1 MQTNV
6 SLNPA
11 CINSNT
17 KVVIVKPKHLKSH
30 ALHLRNYLIDGHI
43 IVVKNL
49 NLSNKP
55 WLYEKNELKVEY
67 NPIDIKDSINS
78 NKRDLSHHKIKKP
91 DLKSFAE
98 LVAQNEEEKKL
109 LIDDMKSVEHRAQA
123 IAELITNLKL
133 QCKSS
138 WRYTSAKETFYHLD
152 DIRNCSPIN
161 IKCFWN
167 LSEQF
172 REWKW
177 GHLSTDIAQILGTS
191 YERWLKDIPKKDNN
205 HNSYNRYLN
214 SIMQNI
220 QAHSIRFEKHDFW
233 ITDSQKT
240 AHQCTFGNKVA
251 VFDCYPHAEQ
261 DQNSQ
266 SFLDLDYRKYLNTAT

>member
-1 MQTNV
+1 MKPNV
-6 SLNPA
+6 FLNPE
-11 CINSNT
+11 CINSNA

-30 ALHLRNYLIDGHI
+30 ALHLRNHLKQGHI

-49 NLSNKP
+49 HLSSKP
-55 WLYEKNELKVEY
+55 WLYAKSEIQVEY
-67 NPIDIKDSINS
+67 DPINIKDSISS
-78 NKRDLSHHKIKKP
+78 NKRNFSHHRLKKP

-98 LVAQNEEEKKL
+98 LVAQSAEEKKS
-109 LIDDMKSVEHRAQA
+109 LIDDMRTVEMRALE

-133 QCKSS
+133 QCKST
-138 WRYTSAKETFYHLD
+138 WRYTSTKKTFYHFD
-152 DIRNCSPIN
+152 DISNRSPIN

-177 GHLSTDIAQILGTS
+177 GHLSADVAQLLETS
-191 YERWLKDIPKKDNN
+191 HNKWLKDIPKKDIH

-214 SIMQNI
+214 SIMQEI
-220 QAHSIRFEKHDFW
+220 QAHSIRFEKYDFW

-240 AHQCTFGNKVA
+240 AHQCTSGNKVA
-251 VFDCYPHAEQ
+251 VFDCYPHPEQ

-266 SFLDLDYRKYLNTAT
+266 SFLDLDYREYLNTTT